1 MLKCSGELTFIIL
14 YVVVF
19 IYLIIGLI
27 YQIQYG
33 RVLSILVEFAIAL
46 AFDQIKSILAQLVIY
61 WVVIRRLNFLPIT
74 PEFNGKWD
82 DDTIYSG
89 GTDSLSLFGFLRKKT
104 QDFVEHR
111 VINSLI
117 LGMTL
122 FLCLVIFSELSIS
135 EYIDKYEGL
144 GNFYKFLN
152 FFLLTFFMIEII
164 LKSFALGYIFIS
176 EFINVFDSVIV
187 IVSFAFLL
195 IGSQVK
201 ILGLLRILRLIKVV
215 SGMKKVVDDKRER

>member
-1 MLKCSGELTFIIL
+1 
-14 YVVVF
+14 
-19 IYLIIGLI
+19 
-27 YQIQYG
+27 
-33 RVLSILVEFAIAL
+33 
-46 AFDQIKSILAQLVIY
+46 
-61 WVVIRRLNFLPIT
+61 LPIT

-195 IGSQVK
+195 IGSLFLFISGNDTFHIVDRRITGSAWAQVTQVFH
-201 ILGLLRILRLIKVV
+201 L
-215 SGMKKVVDDKRER
+215 SPH